1 MSTTKTEDYGKKRIM
16 ENQRK
21 KKMIARKAVETGV
34 QKRNK
39 GGIPIARNETRV
51 TE

>member
-21 KKMIARKAVETGV
+21 KYDDREKS
-34 QKRNK
+34 
-39 GGIPIARNETRV
+39 GGNRG
-51 TE
+51 TEEK